1 MAISELTRI
10 DRAFSVRQPW
20 AFAIAAGFKT
30 TENRGVWCNYRG
42 PVALHSSL
50 QRADYVGWPQ
60 REAAVAY
67 QSVGAGA
74 NLWQAQCPPLPSA
87 FSAPQDPRLALGGL
101 IAVGEIVGCHHA
113 DGPCCPQW
121 GQQEYR
127 SRLGAEPKRA
137 VHIELADFR
146 PLPRAIH
153 VRGRLGVPWRLP
165 EEAVVAVS
173 AALAE
178 MATRPQVTGADH
190 A

>member
-1 MAISELTRI
+1 MPISELTRV
-10 DRAFSVRQPW
+10 DRAISVRQPW

-30 TENRGVWCNYRG
+30 TENRGTWCNYRG

-67 QSVGAGA
+67 QNVGAGA
-74 NLWQAQCPPLPSA
+74 NLWQAERPPLPSV
-87 FSAPQDPRLALGGL
+87 FSAPPDPRLALGGVV
-101 IAVGEIVGCHHA
+101 AVGEIVGCHHA
-113 DGPCCPQW
+113 EGACCPQW

-127 SRLGAEPKRA
+127 SRPDAEPKRA
-137 VHIELADFR
+137 VHIELAHFR

-153 VRGRLGVPWRLP
+153 VRGRLGVPWRLT
-165 EEAVVAVS
+165 EEATAAVA

-178 MATRPQVTGADH
+178 MTTRPYAGGES
-190 A
+190 